1 MQEAELVL
9 LRLCKKPDCEYK
21 VTNWLTDVKDILLAM
36 SNHLAA
42 IHPALGGSEGGGGG
56 SKSTAAIPMLEEGIT
71 ETAWVAWRARFY
83 RWAVACKLSDK
94 NIENRVFECIPNA
107 LADQIVVDLKGD
119 ENKEALLVKIQ
130 SAVVKKISVFLYRKD
145 FHQLS
150 QGQGEDPE
158 RYAARIRLAAP
169 ACSFTTD
176 SRTASYGP
184 DLMSSI
190 FILGLEDV

>member
-1 MQEAELVL
+1 MCE
-9 LRLCKKPDCEYK
+9 KTDCEYK
-21 VTNWLTDVKDILLAM
+21 VTNGLTVVKDILMAM

-42 IHPALGGSEGGGGG
+42 MHPASGGSEGGGGG
-56 SKSTAAIPMLEEGIT
+56 SKSNAAIPMLEEGIT
-71 ETAWVAWRARFY
+71 EMPWAAWRARFD

-119 ENKEALLVKIQ
+119 ENKEALLVKIK
-130 SAVVKKISVFLYRKD
+130 SAVFKKRSVFLYRKD

-158 RYAARIRLAAP
+158 RYAARIR
-169 ACSFTTD
+169 
-176 SRTASYGP
+176 
-184 DLMSSI
+184 
-190 FILGLEDV
+190 